1 MSSLL
6 RTRGWG
12 GRVLPMDG
20 PSIGGAGVD
29 VAAKFASGVGNRG
42 EGAAGDDAA
51 FDLGEPDFDLVEAG
65 RTSRLWA
72 S

>member
-6 RTRGWG
+6 RTRRVG

-20 PSIGGAGVD
+20 PSIRGVGVD
-29 VAAKFASGVGNRG
+29 VAANFANEVGNRG
-42 EGAAGDDAA
+42 EDAAGDDVA
-51 FDLGEPDFDLVEAG
+51 FDLGEPDFDPVEPG